1 MILTVGGR
9 DRSII
14 KTRERERAIKE
25 GRGGKLRKSIGWNGE
40 NVSRGKRMTK
50 NTKRWKGRKIKKGDE
65 RSVESSDWQIQR
77 RKG

>member
-9 DRSII
+9 ERSII

-40 NVSRGKRMTK
+40 NVSRGKEDDKEYKKMEGEK
-50 NTKRWKGRKIKKGDE
+50 DKEGR
-65 RSVESSDWQIQR
+65 
-77 RKG
+77 